1 MLHRSRLLSRVDM
14 FIWLLHVGEY
24 GFEDKLDLYSIE
36 GRFDTVNSGLKAAW
50 NQVLTEGLRDPR
62 LLLGTHL

>member
-1 MLHRSRLLSRVDM
+1 MLHRSRLLSRVYK

-36 GRFDTVNSGLKAAW
+36 DSFNAVKKRIKNSLEQQLLKRIEDKAMRFM
-50 NQVLTEGLRDPR
+50 
-62 LLLGTHL
+62 